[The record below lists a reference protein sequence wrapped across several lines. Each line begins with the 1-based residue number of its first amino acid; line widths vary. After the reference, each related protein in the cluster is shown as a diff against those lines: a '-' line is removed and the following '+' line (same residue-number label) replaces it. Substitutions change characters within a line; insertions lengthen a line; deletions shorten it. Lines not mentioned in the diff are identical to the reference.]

1 MFLVSFKKELK
12 NLKKQHPK
20 EFFFINRLVEN
31 AVHEKLDSNFMAL
44 YEIEVS
50 KINKIMY
57 PFDLSCFIHKRGL
70 N

>member
-12 NLKKQHPK
+12 YLKKQHSK

-31 AVHEKLDSNFMAL
+31 AVHEKLDSNFMAQ

-57 PFDLSCFIHKRGL
+57 PFDLNYFIRKRGL